1 MKPQSVMEKSAS
13 RRGIWPHREDRA
25 TMVGGKPMRVWGLGA
40 LVLLAIFAGGC
51 GSNST
56 PVAVTVTTTVS
67 GAGSNSLTILINTPA
82 QFEAT
87 VTGASSNIVF
97 WQICKT
103 PSASNT
109 TPPTD
114 CTQGVGPTQ
123 CTAIPKVSSPL
134 TGFGTITPDG
144 LYTAPGTVPQPNQA
158 FVVATSCVDS
168 TDFGKFTVII
178 DSGIRVTIT
187 PSSPTLGSG
196 ETLQFTATVRGTANT
211 AVTWSLCQNAA
222 AGGLSCGAMGVGSI
236 TAGGLYQ
243 APNGTASL
251 IVQAISAADQNQSA
265 TTNVSVVAATP
276 PTLTSLDPSTAAQG
290 SAQQD
295 VYLTGTDFFATD
307 TVLVG
312 GVVLPTANVTAI
324 SSTLLRVTIP
334 AAQLAQAG
342 TVVVGV
348 QDQEG
353 NPAAQA
359 NLNVVAVR
367 PAVVGATPDNVP
379 ESSASSPTILLTG
392 GFFSPPTVV
401 NGNVVGTTATFNG
414 QAVNN
419 VTVASSR
426 QLSLPVP
433 AGDVGTPGLY
443 PIVVQNSAL
452 VLGNLE
458 TFTSALNLGITPIG
472 GAIPVSA
479 IASSIGVGAS
489 PSAVAVDEAD
499 GIAVVANTGDGTVS
513 LINLTTDTVIGGPI
527 AVGNQPTGVAV
538 DDLLPHAIAL
548 VVNSADQTVS
558 AIDLKTQAVV
568 GTALSVSIGPQNT
581 SPVPLSIG
589 VNPITHR
596 ALVAYESTNQATVLD
611 VSTGVPVTVQQIGG
625 GSGPFGTGANPAVA
639 IDRRLNWA
647 VVTPGGSGAVNL
659 VDLGLDAVIPGLPN
673 GRAPQVIGEVTISTT
688 AQGIGVDSETHEAF
702 VSDPQL
708 GTLTTFSLL
717 DFSVNTVFN
726 GASEFDQK
734 GFGAAAASALENV
747 GIAVDGTGGAVIVDL
762 QNSLVLQTVSGLGS
776 SSTVQAVAV
785 DAVTNQAVAVN
796 HDSNSVSIV
805 SLGTAINPPG
815 NAINPLQIVDA
826 SPAVVFGG
834 PGTPPTSLT
843 INGSGFEAASTVF
856 LDGTALATN
865 FVSARQLVATVP
877 AAMLIVPQNH
887 AVQVQNPGGAFS
899 NVTDL
904 TVVQPVRVGNGP
916 VGVAVDT
923 DRDLAVVTNSTDGT
937 VSLVALTTQTPV
949 GPTQTAAGAIGVVG
963 SAITV
968 GTAPDGV
975 AVIPRMGLALA
986 ANSGS
991 DDATLVDVTQTYG
1004 PVNLCGATPGCAGTA
1019 PTGVAINQDSATGV
1033 ITDANVTS
1041 PTSAGGVAFVRIS
1054 AATSTTPPS
1063 GAFTI
1068 GSAIDHNP
1076 IAVAVDPNPL
1086 FPYAAVATDS
1096 TASSVDFLDMSS
1108 GGTLVGRISN
1118 LENPSGIVFDP
1129 VNQIFLAANSL
1140 VDEVV
1145 LMDPTDFVATPV
1157 RVGIGPT
1164 SLDYSFQTS
1173 TLVTVNS
1180 VSHTMSVLSYVCP
1193 PSQSAPACL
1202 GPQVRTVLG
1211 LGGTQATVPVF
1222 GPNAIA
1228 VDPTLNLAVLVDEDD
1243 NQVLLVPLPH

>member
-1 MKPQSVMEKSAS
+1 MKPKSIMGESAS
-13 RRGIWPHREDRA
+13 ICGVRQRREDRR
-25 TMVGGKPMRVWGLGA
+25 TVVGGKQMRVWGLGA
-40 LVLLAIFAGGC
+40 LMLLAIFVAGC

-56 PVAVTVTTTVS
+56 PVGVTVTTTVS
-67 GAGSNSLTILINTPA
+67 GAGANSVTILVNTPA
-82 QFEAT
+82 QFVT
-87 VTGASSNIVF
+87 SVTGASSNIVF

-103 PSASNT
+103 PSASAT

-114 CTQGVGPTQ
+114 CTQGVGPIQ

-144 LYTAPGTVPQPNQA
+144 LYTAPGTVPQPDQA
-158 FVVATSCVDS
+158 FIVATSCVDS
-168 TDFGKFTVII
+168 TAFGKFTVII
-178 DSGIRVTIT
+178 DSGIRVTIAPT
-187 PSSPTLGSG
+187 SPTMGTG
-196 ETLQFTATVRGTANT
+196 ETLQFTANVTGTTTNK
-211 AVTWSLCQNAA
+211 AVTWAVCQTAA
-222 AGGLSCGAMGVGSI
+222 AGGLTCGGAGLGSI
-236 TAGGLYQ
+236 SASGLYQ
-243 APNGTASL
+243 APNAPASV

-265 TTNVSVVAATP
+265 TTSVSVVAAIA
-276 PTLTSLDPSTAAQG
+276 PTLTSIDPSTAAQG
-290 SAQQD
+290 SVQQD
-295 VYLTGTDFFATD
+295 VYLTGTNFFATD

-312 GVVLPTANVTAI
+312 GVVLPTANVTFL
-324 SSTLLRVTIP
+324 SSALLRVTVP
-334 AAQLAQAG
+334 AAQLAQAE
-342 TVVVGV
+342 TISVEV

-353 NPAAQA
+353 NPPAQA

-367 PAVVGATPDNVP
+367 PAVVGATPDAVAQNGL
-379 ESSASSPTILLTG
+379 ASPTILLTG
-392 GFFSPPTVV
+392 GFFSPPGVV
-401 NGNVVGTTATFNG
+401 NGNVIGTTATFNG

-419 VTVASSR
+419 ATVSSSR
-426 QLSLPVP
+426 QLSLPIP
-433 AGDVGTPGLY
+433 SGGVGTPGLY
-443 PIVVQNSAL
+443 PIVVTNSAV

-458 TFTSALNLGITPIG
+458 TFTSALNLSVTPVP
-472 GAIPVSA
+472 ASVPVSA

-513 LINLTTDTVIGGPI
+513 LINLATDTVIGGPI

-548 VVNSADQTVS
+548 VVNSGDQTVS
-558 AIDLKTQAVV
+558 AVDLKTHATV
-568 GTALSVSIGPQNT
+568 GIPLSISIGPQNT
-581 SPVPLSIG
+581 SPIPLAIG

-596 ALVAYESTNQATVLD
+596 ALVAYQSTNQATVLD
-611 VSTGVPVTVQQIGG
+611 VSTGVATIVQQIGG
-625 GSGPFGTGANPAVA
+625 ASGSFGTGATPAVA

-659 VDLGLDAVIPGLPN
+659 VDLGLDKVNPGLPN
-673 GRAPQVIGEVTISTT
+673 GRAPQVIGTVTISTT
-688 AQGIGVDSETHEAF
+688 AQGIGIDSETHEAL

-717 DFSVNTVFN
+717 DFSVSTVFD
-726 GASEFDQK
+726 GASAFSQK

-747 GIAVDGTGGAVIVDL
+747 GIAVDGSGGAVIVDL
-762 QNSLVLQTVSGLGS
+762 QSGLVLQTVSGLGS
-776 SSTVQAVAV
+776 STGTQAVAV
-785 DAVTNQAVAVN
+785 DSVTNQAVAVN
-796 HDSNSVSIV
+796 RDSNSVSIV
-805 SLGTAINPPG
+805 SLGTTIDS
-815 NAINPLQIVDA
+815 LQIVDA
-826 SPAVVFGG
+826 SPALVFGG
-834 PGTPPTSLT
+834 PGTAAASLT
-843 INGSGFEAASTVF
+843 INGSGFEAGSTVF
-856 LDGTALATN
+856 LDSTALATT
-865 FVSARQLVATVP
+865 FVSSRQLTAIVP
-877 AAMLIVPQNH
+877 APMLNTPRNY
-887 AVQVQNPGGAFS
+887 AVQVQNPGSAFS

-904 TVVQPVRVGNGP
+904 TVVQAVPVGNGP

-937 VSLVALTTQTPV
+937 VSLVALTSQTPV
-949 GPTQTAAGAIGVVG
+949 GPTQTPAGAIGVVG

-968 GTAPDGV
+968 GTAPAGV
-975 AVIPRMGLALA
+975 GVIPRMGLALV

-991 DDATLVDVTQTYG
+991 NDATLVDVTQTYG
-1004 PVNLCGATPGCAGTA
+1004 PVNLCGTTPSCAGTT
-1019 PTGVAINQDSATGV
+1019 PTGVAINRDSATGV

-1041 PTSAGGVAFVRIS
+1041 PTSLGQVSLARLS
-1054 AATSTTPPS
+1054 AATSTAPPS
-1063 GAFTI
+1063 GALTT
-1068 GSAIDHNP
+1068 GPAIDHNP

-1096 TASSVDFLDMSS
+1096 TQSSVDFLDMST
-1108 GGTLVGRISN
+1108 GGTLAGRVSN

-1140 VDEVV
+1140 VNQVV
-1145 LMDPTDFVATPV
+1145 LIDPTDFVATPV

-1180 VSHTMSVLSYVCP
+1180 ISHTMSVLSYVCP

-1211 LGGTQATVPVF
+1211 LGGTQAAVPVF
-1222 GPNAIA
+1222 GPNAVA
-1228 VDPTLNLAVLVDEDD
+1228 VDPTLNLAVLVDEDN